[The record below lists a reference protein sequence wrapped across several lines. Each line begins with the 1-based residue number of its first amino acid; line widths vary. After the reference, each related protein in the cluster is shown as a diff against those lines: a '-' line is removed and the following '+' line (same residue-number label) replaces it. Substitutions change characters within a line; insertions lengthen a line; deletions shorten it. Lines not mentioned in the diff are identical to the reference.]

1 MIKSSLRL
9 EVSQRQFDLTLHTGV
24 QLHPISIFLMEVK
37 FPAMKLVLEGKG
49 KFFSRVKKCDL
60 PSCLKKLTL
69 VTKAAW
75 AAKESGVWAPR

>member
-1 MIKSSLRL
+1 
-9 EVSQRQFDLTLHTGV
+9 
-24 QLHPISIFLMEVK
+24 MEVK